1 LSRERPQGA
10 LSRERPQG
18 AGSSRGVD
26 PGLAWMIWQA
36 IGATALRRVALSL
49 RGGKRDCVAAETQ
62 SAPSGRLS
70 LRAL

>member
-36 IGATALRRVALSL
+36 IGATALRASPYR
-49 RGGKRDCVAAETQ
+49 
-62 SAPSGRLS
+62 
-70 LRAL
+70 